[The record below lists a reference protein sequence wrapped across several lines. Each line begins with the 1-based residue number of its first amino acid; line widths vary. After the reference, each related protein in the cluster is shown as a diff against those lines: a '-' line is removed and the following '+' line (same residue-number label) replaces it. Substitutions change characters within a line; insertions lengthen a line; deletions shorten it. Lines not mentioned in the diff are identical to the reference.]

1 MQGFT
6 TIFFDTSSNHLILSS
21 MCVQKT
27 LEISGKNMAINIPL
41 QRKRKQDD
49 SIAKSEFSRDIN
61 ERAKK

>member
-1 MQGFT
+1 
-6 TIFFDTSSNHLILSS
+6 

-49 SIAKSEFSRDIN
+49 SIAKSGFSRDIN